1 MARSHIL
8 KELRFSPPKIKKYIF
23 HDWEPFLNY
32 FFFYHPRRSQL
43 KYHRE
48 RSHDEKRPHNCTK
61 CDKKFYKKSDLSNH
75 TKLHLGLKEHSCR
88 YCYRK
93 FAHISNLNRHI
104 LTHKKEKPYSCQIC
118 GQRYPQLATLNQ
130 HLKKHDGT
138 ILPQSS
144 ISSRDKPRQ
153 RQFHCKY
160 CHQKFPHKA
169 ELIQHQSEHAK
180 ESYPYTCKRCKK
192 GKYNSFFLYTNNE
205 CRSFLKVIFDFL
217 ILWKFCGPFA

>member
-1 MARSHIL
+1 MIEIHFL
-8 KELRFSPPKIKKYIF
+8 KIF
-23 HDWEPFLNY
+23 LLLLS
-32 FFFYHPRRSQL
+32 RRSQL
-43 KYHRE
+43 KYHQE

-61 CDKKFYKKSDLSNH
+61 CDKKFFKKSDLSNH

-104 LTHKKEKPYSCQIC
+104 LTHKKEKPFSCEIC
-118 GQRYPQLATLNQ
+118 GQRYPQLATLNH

-144 ISSRDKPRQ
+144 TSPRNKPRQ

-169 ELIQHQSEHAK
+169 DLIQHQSEHAK

-192 GKYNSFFLYTNNE
+192 GILIWFFLTEVFFLY
-205 CRSFLKVIFDFL
+205 
-217 ILWKFCGPFA
+217 